1 MDDNEKTVYHCL
13 YNMVLT
19 TDFTELVEMV
29 NGQIH
34 YLGTQRALKK
44 KEVRLDYTLTLFLL

>member
-1 MDDNEKTVYHCL
+1 MKKTVYHCL

-19 TDFTELVEMV
+19 TDFIELGEMV

-34 YLGTQRALKK
+34 YLGTQRALKIK
-44 KEVRLDYTLTLFLL
+44 K